1 MANPS
6 QKQRGISSGGR
17 SYVRRL
23 KQEKYK
29 CVMKREGTTAEE
41 RGRFSL
47 TLISYSKDEQ
57 YQLLMIEDDQNMER
71 E

>member
-1 MANPS
+1 
-6 QKQRGISSGGR
+6 
-17 SYVRRL
+17 VRRL

-29 CVMKREGTTAEE
+29 CVLKREGTTAEE
-41 RGRFSL
+41 PGKLSL
-47 TLISYSKDEQ
+47 TLISYFKDEQ

>member
-1 MANPS
+1 
-6 QKQRGISSGGR
+6 
-17 SYVRRL
+17 
-23 KQEKYK
+23 
-29 CVMKREGTTAEE
+29 MKREGTTAEE

-57 YQLLMIEDDQNMER
+57 YQLLMIEDDQNNIER